1 MAKKFYCIYVGDMKW
16 LGMMK
21 KWQAYYLAFH
31 VWIVLRSAKSDKQI
45 SIKEEDNHGTAS
57 SNQYRR

>member
-1 MAKKFYCIYVGDMKW
+1 MAKQFYCIYVDDWKW

-31 VWIVLRSAKSDKQI
+31 VWITLRFAKSKQQV
-45 SIKEEDNHGTAS
+45 SVKKED
-57 SNQYRR
+57 

>member
-1 MAKKFYCIYVGDMKW
+1 MAKKFYCIYVVDFKW

-31 VWIVLRSAKSDKQI
+31 VWLMLRIAGDKRCVT
-45 SIKEEDNHGTAS
+45 IKREED
-57 SNQYRR
+57 

>member
-1 MAKKFYCIYVGDMKW
+1 MSITMAKKFYCIYVGDMKW

-31 VWIVLRSAKSDKQI
+31 VWLVLRSAKSDKQV
-45 SIKEEDNHGTAS
+45 SIQKED
-57 SNQYRR
+57 